1 MKNKSIIVPMFLACA
16 LASVIVHAE
25 ELIIK
30 RVPVKPDT
38 AYCLNFKAQT
48 AADGAS
54 WFIRIYSKRGEL
66 PISGCYECNW
76 QKIIPGKDVYEHRFS
91 TTNDAHELV
100 FGITYKGSKP
110 LIEGVSLKEIIP
122 SNMLING
129 DFALGADNYC
139 GWNETYNVKLVPNG
153 SSNTL
158 HLNNNGYALSD
169 PVPVVGGGKYR
180 LSRGSLRPTNILVLD
195 KNLHLEQVIN
205 PNHRKPVMQ
214 FPENAAYVRFFY
226 KTWFDHIPSYREIT
240 IKKAGLRQVGNTPRQ
255 LLDRPRFAGEII
267 LGVNSDS
274 RELRAA
280 RELQYWI
287 GQISGKDIPVLAEA
301 SASKGD
307 KFFIGS
313 RWAKK
318 YKKDLQYLKDS
329 DGYAVRRDGDNIYI
343 FGANPRGSLFGV
355 YALLERNSDIIWPR
369 PNPEMDAVFSK
380 QLGLKFAQTDFRSRP
395 VFKVRI
401 LQFAGGHDKQAHYHQ
416 DWTGRNGCNTPFKF
430 DRGFKYLQWRQ
441 GALLGHGGFMISN
454 FLGLKDKDLT
464 IYPLIDGKR
473 KVDRWRQPCYTNPA
487 VPEKIAA
494 KAREM
499 LKCVP
504 GKKIE
509 YFSINIGDNWGVCS
523 CPECMKPIKLADGS
537 LLKPKSP
544 KSTIDPLFFSTRHF
558 MMLNKVAEKLA
569 KDYPELK
576 VDTHAYIFTAE
587 PPKVKINSAIVP
599 EFAAYPTSNEMYPI
613 LEQNTAQ
620 SKIWPQRFKQ
630 WMQKYDNCLGC
641 FGYYYPDGFN
651 LIADTAAA
659 DYRALAD
666 NKPYQ
671 VHTEGMSFDYDKRI
685 TSWDADACEKWIIAK
700 LMWDPHQDPKK
711 LREIYISRTYKEA
724 APVMRKFYALLRKA
738 WELQKKRK
746 LFINCHTPSNTM
758 FEKFIVESGIEK
770 PARKLLAQAVK
781 AAKNPVS
788 KRIIER
794 MLVKFDACAKSL
806 NRNNLPLVEEASTE
820 WNDFASTHWQKALL
834 FNKFKVLPDW
844 RSVKKATLA
853 KHKTTVALMHDAK
866 NIYVKITADSK
877 NPPAAVTPAINV
889 FPKNDRVAIVL
900 RVGRKCYY
908 YTVGADGGAYAVEN
922 WGANHSWKSNWLI
935 KYKVLKNAWGVM
947 LKIPMSELNLN
958 SDNADVDIK
967 LSRTVG
973 TDTADYEESTYN
985 GRSIFNNKKLLRTP
999 LIINSK

>member
-1 MKNKSIIVPMFLACA
+1 MKIKLSSVFFL
-16 LASVIVHAE
+16 VISMLLSNATDAK
-25 ELIIK
+25 ELQIK
-30 RVPVKPDT
+30 KIPVEPDT
-38 AYCLNFKAQT
+38 AYRLSFKAEC
-48 AADGAS
+48 GKPGS
-54 WFIRIYSKRGEL
+54 RWFIRIFNQHNEL
-66 PISGCYECNW
+66 PVSGCYEYAW
-76 QKIIPGKDVYEHRFS
+76 QQIVPGKKDYQHLFLTEGK
-91 TTNDAHELV
+91 AKELN
-100 FGITYKGSKP
+100 FGIIHSGAEP
-110 LIEGVSLKEIIP
+110 AVSEIVLTKITP
-122 SNMLING
+122 ENMLVNG
-129 DFALGADNYC
+129 DFSAGPANYS

-153 SSNTL
+153 SGNAL

-169 PVPVVGGGKYR
+169 PAPVAGGGKYEF
-180 LSRGSLRPTNILVLD
+180 SSGSLRPTNLLVLD

-205 PNHRKPVMQ
+205 PNYKKPVMQ
-214 FPENAAYVRFFY
+214 LPENAAYVRFFY

-240 IKKAGLRQVGNTPRQ
+240 VKQAGLRQVDKTPRQ
-255 LLDRPRFAGEII
+255 VVDCPRFAGEII
-267 LGVNSDS
+267 LGANSDP

-301 SASKGD
+301 SAAKGD

-313 RWAKK
+313 RWAQK
-318 YKKDLQYLKDS
+318 YIKDLQYLKDS
-329 DGYAVRRDGDNIYI
+329 DGYAVRRDGDDIYI
-343 FGANPRGSLFGV
+343 FGADPRGSLFGV
-355 YALLERNSDIIWPR
+355 YALLEKNSDIIWPR
-369 PNPEMDAVFSK
+369 PNPEMAAVFSR
-380 QLGLKFAQTDFRSRP
+380 QPELKFTKTDFCSRP

-401 LQFAGGHDKQAHYHQ
+401 LQFSGGHDKQAHYHQ

-430 DRGFKYLQWRQ
+430 DRGFYYLQWRQ

-473 KVDRWRQPCYTNPA
+473 KVDRWRQPCYSNPA

-499 LKCVP
+499 LKCAP
-504 GKKIE
+504 GKRIE

-523 CPECMKPIKLADGS
+523 CPECMKPIRLADGG

-544 KSTIDPLFFSTRHF
+544 KSTFDPLFFSTRHF

-569 KDYPELK
+569 KDYPGLK
-576 VDTHAYIFTAE
+576 IDTHAYIFTAE

-620 SKIWPQRFKQ
+620 SKIWPRRFKR
-630 WMQKYDNCLGC
+630 WMKDYDNCLGC

-659 DYRALAD
+659 DYKALAD

-671 VHTEGMSFDYDKRI
+671 VHTEGMSFDYDQHI
-685 TSWDADACEKWIIAK
+685 TGWDADACEKWIIAR
-700 LMWDPHQDPKK
+700 LMWDPHQDPEK
-711 LREIYISRTYKEA
+711 LRHIYISRTYQEA
-724 APVMRKFYALLRKA
+724 APEMRKFYSLLRKA
-738 WELQKKRK
+738 WEFQKKRG
-746 LFINCHTPSNTM
+746 LFINCHTPANTM

-770 PARKLLAQAVK
+770 PARELLVQAVK

-794 MLVKFDACAKSL
+794 MLVKFDSCAKSL
-806 NRNNLPLVEEASTE
+806 NRNNLPLVEEAGTE
-820 WNDFASTHWQKALL
+820 WNDFASTHWQKALS
-834 FNKFKVLPDW
+834 FDKFKVLPDW
-844 RSVKKATLA
+844 RSVKKDALA
-853 KHKTTVALMHDAK
+853 KHKTSVALMHDAK
-866 NIYVKITADSK
+866 NIYVRITADSK
-877 NPPAAVTPAINV
+877 NPPAAPTPAINV
-889 FPKNDRVAIVL
+889 FPKGDRVAIVL
-900 RVGRKCYY
+900 RVGRKYYY
-908 YTVGADGGAYAVEN
+908 YTVGVDGGAYAVEN
-922 WGANHSWKSNWLI
+922 WGANHSWKSSWQV
-935 KYKVLKNAWGVM
+935 KYKTLENAWGAM
-947 LKIPMSELNLN
+947 IKIPMSELNLN
-958 SDNADVDIK
+958 PDNTDADIK

-973 TDTADYEESTYN
+973 TGTADYEESTYN